1 MREEGGESDW
11 GGGGERESKTCG
23 CRDCRV
29 ANLKKKR
36 QPQINTFSEK
46 LKTCVQLT
54 HTDAR
59 VDNLCGKKY

>member
-29 ANLKKKR
+29 AN
-36 QPQINTFSEK
+36 
-46 LKTCVQLT
+46 
-54 HTDAR
+54 
-59 VDNLCGKKY
+59 